1 MSTLSFLVSSQ
12 IQITDNLLESLV
24 GRDEL
29 TITEGSWLVRLQI
42 LCDFHNNTLFST
54 LNKPKNFACILFKNQ
69 TLNQLKTKL
78 KLSLTLMH
86 KSVALIKDHLYFSSK

>member
-42 LCDFHNNTLFST
+42 LCDFHNNAFST
-54 LNKPKNFACILFKNQ
+54 RNKPKNFACILFKNQ
-69 TLNQLKTKL
+69 TLNQIKTKL
-78 KLSLTLMH
+78 KLCLTLMH
-86 KSVALIKDHLYFSSK
+86 KSVALIKDSLYLSSK

>member
-42 LCDFHNNTLFST
+42 LCDFHNNKKLRLYSIQ
-54 LNKPKNFACILFKNQ
+54 KPNFKPTKNQ
-69 TLNQLKTKL
+69 TQ
-78 KLSLTLMH
+78 TLPDIN
-86 KSVALIKDHLYFSSK
+86 A

>member
-42 LCDFHNNTLFST
+42 VCDFHNNTFST
-54 LNKPKNFACILFKNQ
+54 RNKLKNFACILFKNQ

-78 KLSLTLMH
+78 TLMH
-86 KSVALIKDHLYFSSK
+86 KSVALIKDSLF